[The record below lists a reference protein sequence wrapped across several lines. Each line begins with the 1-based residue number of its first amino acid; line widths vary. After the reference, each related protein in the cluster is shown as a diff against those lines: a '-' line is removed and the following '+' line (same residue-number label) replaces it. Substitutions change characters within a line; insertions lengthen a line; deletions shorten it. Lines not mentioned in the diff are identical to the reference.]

1 MASCIDPN
9 ADANASF
16 TKPEL
21 NANPCEFSLQLP
33 KFSFGFVLPNLA
45 FPPPL
50 PKFNFSFKLSC
61 DLANPIS
68 VAGGIEFGG
77 GRLACFDP
85 DPTLEDS

>member
-16 TKPEL
+16 SKPEL

-33 KFSFGFVLPNLA
+33 KFSFGFVLPTIA
-45 FPPPL
+45 FPPAL

-68 VAGGIEFGG
+68 VSGGIGG
-77 GRLACFDP
+77 GRFACFDP
-85 DPTLEDS
+85 DPTQEDS